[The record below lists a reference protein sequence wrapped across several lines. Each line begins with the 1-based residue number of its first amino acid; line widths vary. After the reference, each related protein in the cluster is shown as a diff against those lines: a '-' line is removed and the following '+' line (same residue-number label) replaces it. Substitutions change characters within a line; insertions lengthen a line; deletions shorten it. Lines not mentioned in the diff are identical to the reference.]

1 MGATYT
7 RQSSSTIVDGATIEA
22 SHFNAEFDQILAAF
36 ASSTGHTHDG
46 TSAEGGPITKLLG
59 NTLTF
64 GAATAGTDITITFDG
79 ETSDGVLKWMEDEDY
94 FEFSDDILV
103 ASTEKLQFRDTAIYI
118 NSSTDGQLDLV
129 ADTEIQIAATTVD
142 INGNVDISGT
152 LTVAGALDFGD
163 ANISNIGSIALDTIT
178 NDGTDITLDS
188 SGDII
193 LDAGGEDITL
203 KDDGT
208 TFGSLTN
215 SSGELVIKSGST
227 PTAAIT
233 LSGANATIEGNL
245 TVDGN
250 FDVTGTLDFSDS
262 AITNVGSIQLDS
274 IAGDAD
280 SNTSITFSGSD
291 VITMATGGT
300 TALTIDASQNVTI
313 AGDLTVSGDDI
324 TMATNTAGN
333 LLIADG
339 TNFNSVAVG
348 SLSEISTVANDDVFL
363 AVDTSGG
370 GLKKI
375 ARSAIVAG
383 LATSGAISNVVED
396 STPQLGGD
404 LDVNGNGLTST
415 SNGNIAL
422 TPNGTGVVRIDGSN
436 GIDMQ
441 SGAIS
446 IKNSGAES
454 YIRFYCESS
463 NAHYSQL
470 QASPH
475 SAYSGNVTLVLPA
488 SADTLVGRATTDTL
502 TNKTL
507 TTPVIAEIDSGSTIT
522 LDATTDIVLDA
533 DGGDIFLKDGGTTF
547 GEFTNSS
554 TDFVIKSTASD
565 KDILF
570 KGTDGSSAI
579 TALTLDMSEAGAATF
594 NDKITA
600 VGTSVFTNLD
610 ISGDVD
616 VDGTLETDALSIA
629 STAIT
634 ATAAEINLIDGGAT
648 VGTTAIADG
657 DGLIINDAGTMRVST
672 VQTLAAYLDDE
683 ITAMPN
689 LVTTA
694 ATTVG
699 ALDSGSI
706 TSGFG
711 NIDNGASNI
720 TSGGLVKI
728 DVDADADDLTGDST
742 TGRLTLGA
750 GEDLNLYHGG
760 SNSYI
765 VNDTGDLIID
775 TAGDIQL
782 DAAGNDFKFL
792 AGGTEI
798 FNITNSSS
806 DVILKPIVDT
816 KDIIIQQRDGNEL
829 VNFNDANYSSFTRAA
844 FLPEATLTDASTISW
859 DTQTSSVAK
868 VTLAGNRTLGAATNA
883 QTGQFVSL
891 LIIQDGTGSR
901 TVTFN
906 AVYEFASDTAPTLTT
921 TASKGDLFVFR
932 YNGSKFLEVGRNLNL
947 TLS

>member
-1 MGATYT
+1 MGETYT

-22 SHFNAEFDQILAAF
+22 SHFNAEFDQLLAAF
-36 ASSTGHTHDG
+36 QASTGHTHDG
-46 TSAEGGPITKLLG
+46 TANEGGPITKLLG

-64 GAATAGTDITITFDG
+64 GAGTAGTDIAITFDG

-142 INGNVDISGT
+142 INGNVDVSGT
-152 LTVAGALDFGD
+152 LTVGGALDFSD
-163 ANISNIGSIALDTIT
+163 ANITNIGSIALDTIT

-193 LDAGGEDITL
+193 LDADGADVTL
-203 KDDGT
+203 KDAGT

-233 LSGANATIEGNL
+233 LSGANATVEGNL

-274 IAGDAD
+274 IAGDED

-300 TALTIDASQNVTI
+300 SALTIDASQNVTI

-324 TMATNTAGN
+324 TMGTNTAGN

-348 SLSEISTVANDDVFL
+348 SLSEISTVAGDDVLL

-375 ARSAIVAG
+375 TRSTLTAG
-383 LATSGAISNVVED
+383 LVSGSEISNLVED
-396 STPQLGGD
+396 TSPQLGGS
-404 LDVNGNGLTST
+404 LDVNGEDIVSV
-415 SNGNIAL
+415 SNGNITL
-422 TPNGTGVVRIDGSN
+422 TPNGTGVVRVDGSN

-463 NAHYSQL
+463 NAHYTQL
-470 QASPH
+470 QAAPH
-475 SAYSGNVTLVLPA
+475 SAYSGNVTVVLPA

-554 TDFVIKSTASD
+554 TDFVIKSTTSD
-565 KDILF
+565 KDVII
-570 KGTDGSSAI
+570 KGNDGGSEI
-579 TALTLDMSEAGAATF
+579 TALTLDMSAAGAATF

-629 STAIT
+629 STT
-634 ATAAEINLIDGGAT
+634 VTSTAAELNILDGVT
-648 VGTTAIADG
+648 STTAELNILDGVTSTATELNVMDG
-657 DGLIINDAGTMRVST
+657 D
-672 VQTLAAYLDDE
+672 
-683 ITAMPN
+683 
-689 LVTTA
+689 TA
-694 ATTVG
+694 ASSVT
-699 ALDSGSI
+699 L
-706 TSGFG
+706 
-711 NIDNGASNI
+711 
-720 TSGGLVKI
+720 
-728 DVDADADDLTGDST
+728 ADAD
-742 TGRLTLGA
+742 RLVT
-750 GEDLNLYHGG
+750 
-760 SNSYI
+760 
-765 VNDTGDLIID
+765 ND
-775 TAGDIQL
+775 
-782 DAAGNDFKFL
+782 
-792 AGGTEI
+792 
-798 FNITNSSS
+798 
-806 DVILKPIVDT
+806 
-816 KDIIIQQRDGNEL
+816 
-829 VNFNDANYSSFTRAA
+829 
-844 FLPEATLTDASTISW
+844 
-859 DTQTSSVAK
+859 
-868 VTLAGNRTLGAATNA
+868 
-883 QTGQFVSL
+883 
-891 LIIQDGTGSR
+891 DGTMKQVALSTLKTYLTSAGFS
-901 TVTFN
+901 T
-906 AVYEFASDTAPTLTT
+906 EDPTAL
-921 TASKGDLFVFR
+921 AIALG
-932 YNGSKFLEVGRNLNL
+932 
-947 TLS
+947 